1 MKKKYVVM
9 DGNTAAAYSAYA
21 FTEVAAI
28 YPITPSSPMAEKVDE
43 WSAKGKKNLFGSTV
57 DVIQMQSE
65 AGAAGTC
72 HGSLQAGA
80 LTTTFTSS
88 QGLMLMI
95 PVTSIGGKDTIDWQ
109 GQTRL
114 TACLSG
120 AFCSF
125 RLGLRQQAC
134 GSKTKNHSKIHRW
147 QVQSSFAGAEMCPD
161 KKRPAENTCRIVK
174 GLDAVWAH
182 FCPSKPC
189 LPLSIDGSVKGNRQC
204 SLSRSITRRSDQN
217 RKIKYCFLFCDFAT
231 ACQKSPFG
239 LF

>member
-1 MKKKYVVM
+1 MPRWTRCAPWARRWRNDRRYVPAPPP
-9 DGNTAAAYSAYA
+9 AAARAD
-21 FTEVAAI
+21 AA
-28 YPITPSSPMAEKVDE
+28 A
-43 WSAKGKKNLFGSTV
+43 
-57 DVIQMQSE
+57 
-65 AGAAGTC
+65 AAGRTLRGRCAEQLSTIEQLKSAPTGRFSDCQKTC
-72 HGSLQAGA
+72 
-80 LTTTFTSS
+80 
-88 QGLMLMI
+88 

-147 QVQSSFAGAEMCPD
+147 QVRSSFAGAEMCPD

-189 LPLSIDGSVKGNRQC
+189 LPLSIDGILMVTQRKMVVN
-204 SLSRSITRRSDQN
+204 TRRVWYN
-217 RKIKYCFLFCDFAT
+217 KRNGEEARLWKRI
-231 ACQKSPFG
+231 SPCA
-239 LF
+239 